1 MITQNFRNQNTDKF
15 VNIKEFLEFYKEY
28 FSEDIYKIVEILLS
42 LSYIGFPNYEVY
54 FEKDSDIP
62 KFRILIYNENHEAI
76 HEYVFTTDISHSTRV
91 YAKSKILCCKE
102 DVPNVEKLFKFYKN
116 ILKEYE

>member
-1 MITQNFRNQNTDKF
+1 MITQNFRNENTDEF

-28 FSEDIYKIVEILLS
+28 FSEDTYKIMEILLS
-42 LSYIGFPNYEVY
+42 LSYIGFSNYEVY

-62 KFRILIYNENHEAI
+62 KFWILVYDENHEAI
-76 HEYVFTTDISHSTRV
+76 HEYIFITDISHSTRV
-91 YAKSKILCCKE
+91 YTKSKILCCKK
-102 DVPNVEKLFKFYKN
+102 DMSNVEKLFKFYKN